1 MPRRRLVS
9 HRLIAV
15 FLLGCLLFN
24 YPLLAV
30 LDGFEN
36 LAGLP
41 PTFVWLMLAW
51 FFLIVL
57 MALIVERID
66 PQDS

>member
-1 MPRRRLVS
+1 MPRRHLVS

-30 LDGFEN
+30 LDKFVSFGS
-36 LAGLP
+36 LPAG
-41 PTFVWLMLAW
+41 FVWLMGTWLV
-51 FFLIVL
+51 LIAL
-57 MALIVERID
+57 MALIVERSGG
-66 PQDS
+66 QDF

>member
-1 MPRRRLVS
+1 VPRRHLVS

-30 LDGFEN
+30 LDGFDS
-36 LAGLP
+36 LGGLP
-41 PTFVWLMLAW
+41 STFVWVMTAW
-51 FFLIVL
+51 LFLIVL
-57 MALIVERID
+57 MALIVERS
-66 PQDS
+66 DSRDY

>member
-1 MPRRRLVS
+1 MPRRHLVS
-9 HRLIAV
+9 HRLVAV

-30 LDGFEN
+30 LDRFGSIG
-36 LAGLP
+36 GLP
-41 PTFVWLMLAW
+41 SSFVWLMAAW

-57 MALIVERID
+57 MAVIVERSD
-66 PQDS
+66 NRDY